1 MESQG
6 MSGGNGENGD
16 TTCSSL
22 ADKAARKK
30 AGATLRQSKGRR
42 TRNRN
47 IPMEL
52 WYKTAVS
59 VTVD

>member
-1 MESQG
+1 

-30 AGATLRQSKGRR
+30 AGATLRQSKGRC